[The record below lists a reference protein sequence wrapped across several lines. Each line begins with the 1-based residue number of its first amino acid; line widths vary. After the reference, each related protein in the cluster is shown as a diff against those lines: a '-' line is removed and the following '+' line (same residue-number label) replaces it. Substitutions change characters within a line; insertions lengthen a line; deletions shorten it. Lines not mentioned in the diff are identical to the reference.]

1 MATGDAKYITEVS
14 LSGSTYWLIS
24 AEGGTGWYIPNDA
37 LSAATTFTA
46 DTTSGNATLTNVASE
61 AGVYIGQLLTGTGIA
76 SGARV
81 SAYDGGANTITM
93 TANATANGTG
103 VTITR
108 THMAK
113 IIDAD
118 FPSTA
123 TGPFVELDGYVFIG
137 TSDGKIYNS
146 DLNSI
151 TSWGSLSW
159 IRVNMQA
166 DGSIA
171 CAKIKNQVLGI
182 GRNHCEFFYNAGNP
196 TGSPL
201 GRTEQAMIA
210 VGSYSTDNIVNWR
223 DRVFFIGQDSGYEN
237 AGVWMIEGFKEKR
250 LSSIP
255 LTRMLSQNSATLN
268 AEQIHLSAFEHQG
281 KQFVYFGMGNS
292 SNLIADYLYCLES
305 GEWVEAGYPFLMKFS
320 EGLNGIAINNTAGI
334 IYTADPL
341 TPTYQD
347 VGSASYTA
355 RIQTS
360 LWDGGT
366 DNIKLIRKI
375 KLIADTQAS
384 GTASISWSD
393 DDYANYNTARTVD
406 MTSMFKTLSG
416 CGSTRRRSF
425 KIEHSANTPFRAE
438 ALEIEYEEGDS

>member
-37 LSAATTFTA
+37 LSVALTFTGTTTNGSA
-46 DTTSGNATLTNVASE
+46 IVTSVSSTSGL
-61 AGVYIGQLLTGTGIA
+61 YIGQLLTGTGIA
-76 SGARV
+76 SGSRIQ
-81 SAYDGGANTITM
+81 SIDSSSQITM
-93 TANATANGTG
+93 TINATASGS

-123 TGPFVELDGYVFIG
+123 TGAFVELDGYIFIG
-137 TSDGKIYNS
+137 TSTGRIYNS

-159 IRVNMQA
+159 IAVNMQA
-166 DGSIA
+166 DGA
-171 CAKIKNQVLGI
+171 VALAKFKNQIVAF
-182 GRNHCEFFYNAGNP
+182 GRNHIEFFYNAGNP
-196 TGSPL
+196 SGSPL
-201 GRTEQAMIA
+201 GRTEQAMIRI
-210 VGSYSTDNIVNWR
+210 GSYNTDNIVMFR
-223 DRVFFIGQDSGYEN
+223 DKIFFIGQDTGYEN
-237 AGVWMIEGFKEKR
+237 SGVWMLDGFTPQR

-255 LTRMLSQNSATLN
+255 LTRMLSQNNVTLN

-281 KQFVYFGMGNS
+281 KQFVYFGMGNA

-305 GEWVEAGYPFLMKFS
+305 KEWVEAGYPYLMKFS
-320 EGLNGIAINNTAGI
+320 EGLNAIAINSTSGI
-334 IYTADPL
+334 IYAADPL

-366 DNIKLIRKI
+366 NNRKFIKKI

-406 MTSMFKTLSG
+406 MTSMFKEVSG
-416 CGSTRRRSF
+416 CGSCRRRSF
-425 KIEHSANTPFRAE
+425 KVEHSANTPFRAE